1 MHQVARLVG
10 LPVRRR
16 KEVPGAVTDEFA
28 VIAFVAGAVV
38 SLAMSWLLVSRL
50 ERVGERLGLSEALLG
65 LLAALAADTPEIT
78 ASVTAISH
86 NQKSIGAG
94 VVIGSNVFN
103 LAALLGLG
111 AIVAGRVNLH
121 RRVVALGGAVA
132 MWVAIACL
140 ASVVGVVTP
149 AVALILVLAVLLP
162 YFVVLGGHGRVLSR
176 ARLPSRWS
184 AWLASAIEEEELE
197 LVVSVHPR
205 RGRPKDVVVALV
217 ALAVVVLASIEM
229 EQGASTLGRHYAV
242 ANVVVGG
249 LVLAAVTSLPNAVA
263 AVYLSAQGRGAAALS
278 TALNSNTLNVL
289 AGLLVPAALIGMA
302 KPSGEG
308 FLVAAWYLGL
318 TAVTL
323 ALAYGDHGLRRWAG
337 WAIVACYGA
346 FVASVLAIS

>member
-1 MHQVARLVG
+1 VARLAG
-10 LPVRRR
+10 PPVRRCR
-16 KEVPGAVTDEFA
+16 EALGAVTVEFA
-28 VIAFVAGAVV
+28 VTAFVAGAVV

-65 LLAALAADTPEIT
+65 LLAALAADIPEIT
-78 ASVTAISH
+78 ASVTAIAH
-86 NQKSIGAG
+86 NQRTI
-94 VVIGSNVFN
+94 VIGSNVFN

-111 AIVAGRVNLH
+111 AVVAGRVGLH
-121 RRVVALGGAVA
+121 RKVVVLGGAVA

-140 ASVVGVVTP
+140 GSVLGVVSP
-149 AVALILVLAVLLP
+149 LVGLFLVLVVLVP
-162 YFVVLGGHGRVLSR
+162 YVVVLGGHGRVLSR
-176 ARLPSRWS
+176 ARLPSPWS
-184 AWLASAIEEEELE
+184 AWLVSAIDEEELE
-197 LVVSVHPR
+197 LVVSVHPQ
-205 RGRPKDVVVALV
+205 RGRPKDALV
-217 ALAVVVLASIEM
+217 AVAALAVVVVASIEM
-229 EQGASTLGRHYAV
+229 ERGASTLGQHYAV

-263 AVYLSAQGRGAAALS
+263 AVYLAGKGRGAAALS

-308 FLVAAWYLGL
+308 LLVAAWYVGL
-318 TAVTL
+318 TALTL
-323 ALAYGDHGLRRWAG
+323 VLAYVDHGLRRWAG

>member
-1 MHQVARLVG
+1 MREVATRG
-10 LPVRRR
+10 GAASAPVQRG
-16 KEVPGAVTDEFA
+16 PGTMTVKLA
-28 VIAFVAGAVV
+28 VIAFAAGAVV

-78 ASVTAISH
+78 ASVMAISH
-86 NQKSIGAG
+86 NQRTIGAG

-111 AIVAGRVNLH
+111 AVVAGRVGLH
-121 RRVVALGGAVA
+121 RKVVALGSAVA

-140 ASVVGVVTP
+140 GSVAGALSPLVG
-149 AVALILVLAVLLP
+149 LSLVLVVLVP
-162 YFVVLGGHGRVLSR
+162 YVIVLGGRGRVLGR
-176 ARLPSRWS
+176 ARLPRRWS
-184 AWLASAIEEEELE
+184 AWLASAIDEEELE
-197 LVVSVHPR
+197 LVVSVHPE
-205 RGRPKDVVVALV
+205 RGRPKDALV
-217 ALAVVVLASIEM
+217 AVAALAVVVGASIEM
-229 EQGASTLGRHYAV
+229 ERGASTLGQHYAV

-263 AVYLSAQGRGAAALS
+263 AVYLAAKSRGAAALS
-278 TALNSNTLNVL
+278 TALNSNALNVL
-289 AGLLVPAALIGMA
+289 AGLLVPAVLIGLA

-308 FLVAAWYLGL
+308 FLIAAWYLGL
-318 TAVTL
+318 TALTL
-323 ALAYGDHGLRRWAG
+323 VLAYVDHGLRRWAG